1 MVDWATAKDGLVE
14 GALRDSET
22 YLSGTV
28 ALAASADQ
36 RAAVVGGTFATAG
49 AAIAAGVIGF
59 AAAASAE
66 NIYRTSIYAGGISAA
81 ALFIIGAAFCIR
93 AAMPVG
99 FHLPG
104 TRPSDW
110 AEDVAKGRS
119 LIECQQDLM
128 DIRETAI
135 KENLAVIEKNARN
148 YKIGAWVGIAAPV
161 IGVAIWGLTAVASI
175 MSLKHCL

>member
-1 MVDWATAKDGLVE
+1 VVDWATAKADLVE
-14 GALRDSET
+14 EALRDSET

-28 ALAASADQ
+28 SLAASADQ
-36 RAAVVGGTFATAG
+36 RAAVVGGTFATAA

-59 AAAASAE
+59 SAAAGSE

-81 ALFIIGAAFCIR
+81 ALFIIGAEFCIR
-93 AAMPVG
+93 ASMPVG

-104 TRPSDW
+104 TRPRDL
-110 AEDVAKGRS
+110 AEDVAKGRT

-135 KENLAVIEKNARN
+135 KENLAVIERNARS
-148 YKIGAWVGIAAPV
+148 YKIGAWFWSAP
-161 IGVAIWGLTAVASI
+161 
-175 MSLKHCL
+175 